1 MYTTREFPGRPGV
14 RTQCFHYGGLGS
26 ISGWRTKMPQT
37 AQQKNNKNQIY
48 TTIYKIKNK
57 NILYNTGNYTQLP
70 YNNLQW
76 KIIQKSLSLCGC
88 IYTYTHI
95 YICVFEYI

>member
-1 MYTTREFPGRPGV
+1 MHTTREFPGSPGV

-26 ISGWRTKMPQT
+26 ISDWRTKIPQT
-37 AQQKNNKNQIY
+37 AQPKNNKNQIY

-70 YNNLQW
+70 YNNL
-76 KIIQKSLSLCGC
+76 
-88 IYTYTHI
+88 
-95 YICVFEYI
+95 